1 MTLDELNRADRA
13 AFVAALGAIYEHSP
27 WVAEAAAARRPF
39 ATAAELQQAMAGAV
53 AEAPHERR
61 LALVAGHPDLGG
73 RLARAG
79 ELEPA
84 SAEEQAGLGLDRL
97 SDEEFERF
105 DALNRA
111 YREKF
116 GFPFVIAA
124 RRHTRASVLAAFE
137 ARLQNDSASELAEAL
152 AQVDEI
158 ARLRLQALLGE
169 DRPWT

>member
-1 MTLDELNRADRA
+1 MTLDELNRADPA
-13 AFVAALGAIYEHSP
+13 AFVAELGAIYEHSP
-27 WVAEAAAARRPF
+27 WVAEAATASRPF
-39 ATAAELQQAMAGAV
+39 ATGPELHAAMADAV
-53 AEAPHERR
+53 ARSPDARK

-97 SDEEFERF
+97 SDAEFERF
-105 DALNRA
+105 EALNGA

-124 RRHTRASVLAAFE
+124 KRHTRASVLAAFE
-137 ARLQNDSASELAEAL
+137 TRLRNDAASELATAL
-152 AQVDEI
+152 AEIDEI

-169 DRPWT
+169 DRAWT

>member
-1 MTLDELNRADRA
+1 MTLEELNRADPA

-27 WVAEAAAARRPF
+27 WVAEAAAASRPF
-39 ATAAELQQAMAGAV
+39 ATGAALHAAMAAAV
-53 AEAPHERR
+53 ARSPHDRR

-97 SDEEFERF
+97 SDEEFDRF
-105 DALNRA
+105 EALNGS

-124 RRHTRASVLAAFE
+124 KRHTRASVLAAFE
-137 ARLQNDSASELAEAL
+137 TRLRNDAASELATAL
-152 AQVDEI
+152 AEIDEI
-158 ARLRLQALLGE
+158 ARLRLQALLDG
-169 DRPWT
+169 DRSWT